1 MKYLLFY
8 VQSFSSLIPL
18 LRKREIQHEVI
29 SVVLPFIAHRRYRFS
44 DQIQSHAAI
53 VQPFEFPV
61 FRNNGSRVKGDAV
74 VGKGNTE
81 PAAVRFA
88 GEV

>member
-1 MKYLLFY
+1 MPRVRMFRRWRQGEKQCQNITVFLT
-8 VQSFSSLIPL
+8 
-18 LRKREIQHEVI
+18 
-29 SVVLPFIAHRRYRFS
+29 FIVHGRDAS
-44 DQIQSHAAI
+44 ADQIQSHAAI

-74 VGKGNTE
+74 VGEGNTE